1 MLTICVC
8 MCYFLGVTAGR
19 DTAEVDAGLTCT
31 YSRGRE
37 NWTDGETRGGGRE
50 DQRTYT
56 PDSKP
61 YTTGLHPFANP
72 GKHIYYSN
80 HLYSILSYS
89 FYVPMQLSDLKRQ
102 SEEVNSAVEVGEEA
116 RRKLQRELENA
127 TQREKAK
134 EEEKERIERQKERLR
149 EEIEDMT
156 IALQRERQN
165 CTALE
170 KRQKKFDQVL

>member
-1 MLTICVC
+1 MFVCVL
-8 MCYFLGVTAGR
+8 FLGATAGR
-19 DTAEVDAGLTCT
+19 DTAEVGAGLTCT
-31 YSRGRE
+31 CSRGRE
-37 NWTDGETRGGGRE
+37 SWIDGETRGGGGE

-61 YTTGLHPFANP
+61 YTTGLHPFAHP
-72 GKHIYYSN
+72 EKCFSCSN
-80 HLYSILSYS
+80 HLYSILS
-89 FYVPMQLSDLKRQ
+89 FYFFVPMQLSDLKRQ
-102 SEEVNSAVEVGEEA
+102 TEEVNSAVEAGEEA
-116 RRKLQRELENA
+116 RRKMQRELENA
-127 TQREKAK
+127 IQRERAK

-170 KRQKKFDQVL
+170 KRQKKFDQVK

>member
-1 MLTICVC
+1 LT
-8 MCYFLGVTAGR
+8 LG
-19 DTAEVDAGLTCT
+19 
-31 YSRGRE
+31 SRVRALE
-37 NWTDGETRGGGRE
+37 EE
-50 DQRTYT
+50 
-56 PDSKP
+56 K
-61 YTTGLHPFANP
+61 TGLMERLEEEEEKTRELTRQIQNHTQQVYTHLQIQENIFIVQTIFTPFY
-72 GKHIYYSN
+72 HI
-80 HLYSILSYS
+80 L

-102 SEEVNSAVEVGEEA
+102 TEEVNSAVEVGEEA

-127 TQREKAK
+127 TQRERAK